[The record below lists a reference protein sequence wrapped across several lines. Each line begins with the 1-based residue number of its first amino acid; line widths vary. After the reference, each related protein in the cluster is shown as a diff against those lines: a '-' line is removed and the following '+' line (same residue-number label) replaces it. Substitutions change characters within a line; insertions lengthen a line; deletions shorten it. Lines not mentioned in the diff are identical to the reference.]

1 VQHRMMIYGAEDRDL
16 RDGFRIWGVGT
27 ASICRPYGADGHW
40 DAGRYKYLAPTEY
53 DGAISCS
60 FGGSSQTVR
69 TSTNCFPTLATHPT
83 WPYNSSQLASVYFSL
98 LRKCGLVIANGI
110 GSVVCLGTAS
120 VLAGL
125 LYGEVSTARVFMLLL
140 LILLFLAAGFYLF
153 IRCLKVISPRRR
165 IGGYPWRFRHHEP
178 K

>member
-1 VQHRMMIYGAEDRDL
+1 MGRSLVRSESHRE
-16 RDGFRIWGVGT
+16 
-27 ASICRPYGADGHW
+27 RPGPCPPETPTSA
-40 DAGRYKYLAPTEY
+40 APRMGLWRRRPQRTP
-53 DGAISCS
+53 SHN
-60 FGGSSQTVR
+60 GSLS
-69 TSTNCFPTLATHPT
+69 LATHSAR
-83 WPYNSSQLASVYFSL
+83 PYCLHELASVYLSL

-110 GSVVCLGTAS
+110 GSAICLGTAS

-125 LYGEVSTARVFMLLL
+125 MYGEVSTARVFMLLL

-165 IGGYPWRFRHHEP
+165 IGGYPWHVHHDEP